1 MNNEKVWFYAAAI
14 AIYFISWLFKKI
26 KGSTEGE
33 EDEEPPQ
40 RTLAEVQENRKRH
53 LQRQAQREAGSD
65 DASEALRKLFES
77 IGGVAEEE
85 AESFLPEPDPKP
97 VQTSPPP
104 LQRSPTRIA
113 NSPPP
118 LTTPSRQTVS
128 VPQLSAEEKKALA
141 NLKSRETSSTQK
153 RGERRSNSLR
163 SMTRGR
169 GLRQAV
175 VLKEI
180 LDQPR
185 SLRPY

>member
-1 MNNEKVWFYAAAI
+1 MNNEKIWFYAAAI
-14 AIYFISWLFKKI
+14 AIYFISWIFKKI

-33 EDEEPPQ
+33 EEDQPS

-53 LQRQAQREAGSD
+53 LQRQAEREAGSD

-77 IGGVAEEE
+77 IGGVAETEKE
-85 AESFLPEPDPKP
+85 TESFLPEPDA

-104 LQRSPTRIA
+104 LRSAPS
-113 NSPPP
+113 SPPP
-118 LTTPSRQTVS
+118 LTTTSRQTVS
-128 VPQLSAEEKKALA
+128 VPQLSTEEKAALA
-141 NLKSRETSSTQK
+141 NLKSRESSSTRK
-153 RGERRSNSLR
+153 NKKRRSNSLR